1 MTFPPN
7 TTALDACVDMTP
19 AHGKLKELGFDTILR
34 YGAAAPWKCIGVK
47 EAKSMQDH
55 GLKLALI
62 YELTAKDILLGS
74 SEGTKAGQH
83 VLSFA
88 PTVGLPPGIGAA
100 IYPTADFDLQHSQIK
115 TAMSYLRGFAAAC
128 PGYDLGFYANGIA
141 NDEAFSQGIIKYR
154 WITQS
159 MGFTGTR
166 SSLESLRY
174 EIVQRLPAK
183 VCGLDVDPDSLRV
196 AGADIG
202 ARVPFAPVVKQPETL
217 VQRVEDFVT
226 GRKS

>member
-1 MTFPPN
+1 MAFPPN

-19 AHGKLKELGFDTILR
+19 AHPKLASQGFDTILR
-34 YGAAAPWKCIGVK
+34 YGAAAPWKCITVA
-47 EAKSMQDH
+47 EAKSMQAH
-55 GLKLALI
+55 NLKLGLI
-62 YELTAKDILLGS
+62 YELTAKDILLGA

-100 IYPTADFDLQHSQIK
+100 IYPTADFDLQPSQLM
-115 TAMSYLRGFAAAC
+115 TAMAYLRAFAAAC

-159 MGFTGTR
+159 GGFTGTK
-166 SSLESLRY
+166 ESLSAGRF
-174 EIVQRLPAK
+174 EIAQRLPAK
-183 VCGLDVDPDSLRV
+183 VLGLDVDPDSLRE
-196 AGADIG
+196 AGLEIG
-202 ARVPFAPVVKQPETL
+202 ARVPWTTPSVPTETI
-217 VQRVEDFVT
+217 VQRASDFIKNV
-226 GRKS
+226 